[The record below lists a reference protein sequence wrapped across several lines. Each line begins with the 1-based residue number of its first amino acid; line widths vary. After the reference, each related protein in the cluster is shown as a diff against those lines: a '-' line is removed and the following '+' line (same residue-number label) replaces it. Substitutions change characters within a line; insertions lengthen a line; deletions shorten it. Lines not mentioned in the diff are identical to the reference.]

1 MSEDTDRRG
10 GAGLPTQPI
19 SPSGLGDERS
29 QFWEIIALL
38 DSGDIQDEEATKRL
52 MRLYQTSVAGQLR
65 AIGESHPSLLASVI
79 KRLSSE
85 LGSISDHYDADV
97 DIPSAEK
104 ASTDAKLDISSFR
117 MKSKRPD
124 ILLREQEIVGAL
136 ARDSNMRPFV
146 LSELVETARN
156 SEPEIMDAAVTANLD
171 RLCKLGVIDRP
182 RKGYYA
188 ANGVSKAYLAEL
200 NIEIDARGLKR

>member
-1 MSEDTDRRG
+1 MNEDSDKKG
-10 GAGLPTQPI
+10 DSGLPTQPTP
-19 SPSGLGDERS
+19 PSAMGDERT

-38 DSGDIQDEEATKRL
+38 DSGDIKDDEATKRL
-52 MRLYQTSVAGQLR
+52 MRIYQTSVAGQLR
-65 AIGESHPSLLASVI
+65 AIGESHPDLLVNVL
-79 KRLSSE
+79 KRLNSE
-85 LGSISDHYDADV
+85 LGSISERYDADSS
-97 DIPSAEK
+97 SAVQAT
-104 ASTDAKLDISSFR
+104 ASVAAKLDISSFR

-136 ARDSNMRPFV
+136 ARDDNRRPFV

-171 RLCKLGVIDRP
+171 RLCRLGVIDRP

-188 ANGVSKAYLAEL
+188 ANAISKAYLAEL
-200 NIEIDARGLKR
+200 DIEIDARGLKR